1 MEVSVKEL
9 LSFLR
14 TGFLISKI
22 CLPANFELNSGFIV
36 EKKIAFQTLWSIICE
51 VPLVVEVARPTER
64 SLFGETTQFVPV
76 SSANKKPTDHNSLFL
91 LFNFMKKGYSTA
103 VEYLENF

>member
-1 MEVSVKEL
+1 MLETSMRFGRQVPTSPVSN
-9 LSFLR
+9 
-14 TGFLISKI
+14 SKSPTSR
-22 CLPANFELNSGFIV
+22 CHPRL
-36 EKKIAFQTLWSIICE
+36 CE

-91 LFNFMKKGYSTA
+91 LFNFMKKIFYRSRISREPA
-103 VEYLENF
+103 ERI